1 MVELDWYEK
10 LRHEYRP
17 ERIRLL
23 LVGESAPDSRGGDRR
38 FFYSVTLSQ
47 HDNLYRGVS
56 SALYGLD
63 VEFDVSQKKGNL
75 QRIKDDGVWLIDAVE
90 TPVNS
95 QTKSARR
102 KVIRAA
108 IPNLIERCRELDPS
122 VGVLIC
128 HTVVFEEAARQ
139 LREAGVAVLHDD
151 ALPFPLGNCGAR
163 FVDGVRLALSRAEW
177 KRGGRS
183 HLNRTTP
190 CGK

>member
-1 MVELDWYEK
+1 MVELGWYEK

-23 LVGESAPDSRGGDRR
+23 LVGESAPDPRGGDRR
-38 FFYSVTLSQ
+38 FFYSATLSQ

-63 VEFDVSQKKGNL
+63 VEFDVNQKKGNL

-108 IPNLIERCRELDPS
+108 IPNLVKRCRELDPS

-128 HTVVFEEAARQ
+128 HTVVFEAPDQDSVE
-139 LREAGVAVLHDD
+139 LR
-151 ALPFPLGNCGAR
+151 
-163 FVDGVRLALSRAEW
+163 S
-177 KRGGRS
+177 
-183 HLNRTTP
+183 
-190 CGK
+190 